1 MQKKK
6 NNQSISG
13 RKKTIMAV
21 ASGFFLLLANAA
33 LAQWSTGTYAGYGL
47 PTGSIYSIILGIMKW
62 MLSIF
67 GFIAI
72 VGFVISGIMYL
83 TAAGDEDQQKKA
95 KKQMYWSITG
105 VIVGSIG
112 YLVCRLLLEKKKK
125 KRQ

>member
-1 MQKKK
+1 MKV
-6 NNQSISG
+6 
-13 RKKTIMAV
+13 AV
-21 ASGFFLLLANAA
+21 LGIFLFFANAA
-33 LAQWSTGTYAGYGL
+33 LAQWSTGNYAGYGL
-47 PTGSIYSIILGIMKW
+47 PTGSIYSIILGVMKW

-105 VIVGSIG
+105 VIVG
-112 YLVCRLLLEKKKK
+112 LVGLIVIYAVDAMLKGSYNF
-125 KRQ
+125 

>member
-1 MQKKK
+1 MKKIILVV
-6 NNQSISG
+6 IS
-13 RKKTIMAV
+13 A
-21 ASGFFLLLANAA
+21 FLLLLANVA

-47 PTGSIYSIILGIMKW
+47 PTGSIYNIIMSVMKW
-62 MLSIF
+62 LLSIF

-105 VIVGSIG
+105 VIVGIVG
-112 YLVCRLLLEKKKK
+112 LVIIYAVDAMLGGSSYF
-125 KRQ
+125 